1 MEPTKNQIDTMS
13 LKGYTIIEY
22 NGADGRVTYKTS
34 SGELRSS
41 GKLSALLSNI
51 RKSLLS
57 KEIKLKKKQEK
68 LQNKKPS
75 YVRVP
80 TENIKVIQ
88 FIHSQNLRLVEPY
101 GGQEKTYHIHCDK
114 HNITIERKLC
124 NLDIHNR
131 KIKSLCPECRK
142 EEYVSYYNSL
152 GKTPNI
158 IIKRY
163 WNDGPHNHKR
173 MECECKFCNHVFERY
188 HDDIFRQGIND
199 CPKCGLYRKRNLPHL
214 YEKYEAYR
222 EECDRFTTIN
232 ISRFKD
238 ILNPIEGLTVDHRFS
253 CRNGYDNHIPP
264 WIVSMPYNLEWISM
278 LENNIKSKKN
288 SLTISEL
295 FVKFGEFLKEHPW
308 YGESFDKSFVK

>member
-41 GKLSALLSNI
+41 RKISSLLSNI
-51 RKSLLS
+51 RKSLLD

-68 LQNKKPS
+68 IQNKQS

-101 GGQEKTYHIHCDK
+101 EGLQKFYHIHCAK
-114 HNITIERKLC
+114 HNITIERKLS
-124 NLDIHNR
+124 NLDIDNR
-131 KIKSLCPECRK
+131 KIKSMCPECRK
-142 EEYVSYYNSL
+142 EEYVIYYNSL

-158 IIKRY
+158 TILDWWISESR
-163 WNDGPHNHKR
+163 NNHKK
-173 MECECKFCNHVFERY
+173 MKCQCKYCGDVFERY
-188 HDDIFRQGIND
+188 WDDIKKGIND
-199 CPKCGLYRKRNLPHL
+199 CPKCGIFRKKNLPHL

-232 ISRFKD
+232 ISRFED
-238 ILNPIEGLTVDHRFS
+238 ILNPVEGLTVDHRFS

-278 LENNIKSKKN
+278 TENNIKKTKN